1 MSTDRLAVLE
11 RAYLAARDA
20 RDRLDVARG
29 QGEPADQRDLEAAA
43 ADTERAV
50 HAALAAFEAA
60 DQSDRERHRDEG
72 ADHER
77 SRDEDRR
84 ALASIRTGIR
94 TPLSRDAGLP
104 VTPRDRFADCEDELG
119 WSTAIAAGGETL
131 RRRIET
137 CYAAAE
143 ESIHVGDRTL
153 TRLQILDRLATEGDA
168 AERRRLFLAMAP
180 LWWAVDGDGRE
191 RSPYRSL
198 VQGSAA
204 AWRAGRS
211 PIAANA
217 EALGLTGRTIEAW
230 VVALLAA
237 WRAAV
242 VEPGRVAGEPPVEP
256 WDWWWRAGTAQRSL
270 RRALPR
276 SALSEINR
284 SIHAA
289 LGADLDVLGIELDLD
304 ARPSRPA
311 VPVAFTTF
319 GGRPHQRPDGT
330 WSRGRPTVLATCV
343 DGGLSEL
350 AELVHETGHAIHLA
364 AIHTRPAFT
373 DWPSSDALT
382 EALAELVALDIAEPE
397 WQRRWLAGG
406 AHVPDIVSIR
416 CLHAA
421 TVLDAAWTLLEI
433 QQHDQPDRAANDIW
447 TEITSRWLGI
457 APHPEWSW
465 WAIRGQL
472 VQEPGYM
479 ANYPIGAILAAD
491 LRDAIRRERGSW
503 IDGDPG
509 WYAFV
514 SERIYRFGLERSPLE
529 VLTGVLGRPPMA
541 DALLEQIARGARL
554 R

>member
-1 MSTDRLAVLE
+1 MSTDRLALLE

-20 RDRLDVARG
+20 RDRLDVARAR
-29 QGEPADQRDLEAAA
+29 GEPAGRRDLEAAA
-43 ADTERAV
+43 SDTERAV
-50 HAALAAFEAA
+50 REALAAFEAGG
-60 DQSDRERHRDEG
+60 QSDGELGRDEEP
-72 ADHER
+72 A
-77 SRDEDRR
+77 RDEDRR
-84 ALASIRTGIR
+84 ALAAIRAGID
-94 TPLSRDAGLP
+94 TALSEEAGLP
-104 VTPRDRFADCEDELG
+104 VTPREALASCEDERA
-119 WSTAIAAGGETL
+119 WSRAMAAGGETL

-137 CYAAAE
+137 CYAAAA
-143 ESIHVGDRTL
+143 ESIRVGDWTL
-153 TRLQILDRLATEGDA
+153 TRLQVLGRLAAEGNA

-180 LWWAVDGDGRE
+180 LWRAVDGDGSE
-191 RSPYRSL
+191 PSPYRSL
-198 VQGSAA
+198 VRESAA
-204 AWRAGRS
+204 AWHTGRS

-217 EALGLTGRTIEAW
+217 EALGVTGRTIEAW
-230 VVALLAA
+230 ALALLAA

-270 RRALPR
+270 QQALPR
-276 SALSEINR
+276 GDLVRLNR
-284 SIHAA
+284 SVHAS
-289 LGADLDVLGIELDLD
+289 LGADLDELGIVLDLD
-304 ARPSRPA
+304 ARPSRPS

-319 GGRPHQRPDGT
+319 GGRPHQGVDGT

-350 AELVHETGHAIHLA
+350 SELIHETGHAIHLA

-373 DWPSSDALT
+373 DWPASDALT
-382 EALAELVALDIAEPE
+382 EALAELVALDVAEPE

-421 TVLDAAWTLLEI
+421 TVLDAAWTLFEI
-433 QQHDQPDRAANDIW
+433 QQHDQPDRVANDTW

-472 VQEPGYM
+472 VQDPGYM
-479 ANYPIGAILAAD
+479 ANYAIGAVLAAD
-491 LRDAIRRERGSW
+491 LRDAIRRERGSR

-509 WYAFV
+509 WYAWV
-514 SERIYRFGLERSPLE
+514 SEHIYRFGLERSPLE
-529 VLTGVLGRPPMA
+529 VLTGVLGRPPTA
-541 DALLEQIARGARL
+541 DSLLEQIARGARL